1 MNIYDFDG
9 TIYHGD
15 STFDFYFYALGKKP
29 SLARFWPGQAVAFG
43 LYALKK
49 INKTQMKERFY
60 RFFTAID
67 AEAMLEDYWD
77 THEKNIYPYYQK
89 QQREDDIIISASP
102 EFLLKP
108 ICARLGIRHLMAS
121 RVDPKTG
128 AYTGLNCWG
137 EEKVRR
143 LKEQMDIEHC
153 DEFYSDSHSDT
164 PLAKIADKAFLVDK
178 EGKLLPWE

>member
-15 STFDFYFYALGKKP
+15 STFDFYFYALKKHP
-29 SLARFWPGQAVAFG
+29 GLVRFLPKQAVAFA
-43 LYALKK
+43 LYALKR
-49 INKTQMKERFY
+49 IDKTNMKERFY
-60 RFFTAID
+60 TFLTGID
-67 AEAMLEDYWD
+67 AEGMLEAFWD
-77 THEKNIYPYYQK
+77 THEKNIYPYYKAQQK
-89 QQREDDIIISASP
+89 EDDIIISASP

-137 EEKVRR
+137 SEKVRR
-143 LKEQMDIEHC
+143 LEAQMGITHC
-153 DEFYSDSHSDT
+153 DEFYSDSHSDA
-164 PLAKIADKAFLVDK
+164 PLAGIAHKAFLVDK
-178 EGKLLPWE
+178 EGNLRQWD